1 MATNTAKYDR
11 EYSIEK
17 RQRPITK
24 EEMLKALEA
33 YIEERGY
40 TPKDFKIYRLMTVH
54 DEEAEPLT
62 HRQLESA
69 ITNVRRNIKA
79 LQSK

>member
-17 RQRPITK
+17 RKRPITK
-24 EEMLKALEA
+24 EEMLKALET

-40 TPKDFKIYRLMTVH
+40 KPNEFKIYRLMTVH

-62 HRQLESA
+62 HLRLETA
-69 ITNVRRNIKA
+69 INTVRRNIKA
-79 LQSK
+79 KENK